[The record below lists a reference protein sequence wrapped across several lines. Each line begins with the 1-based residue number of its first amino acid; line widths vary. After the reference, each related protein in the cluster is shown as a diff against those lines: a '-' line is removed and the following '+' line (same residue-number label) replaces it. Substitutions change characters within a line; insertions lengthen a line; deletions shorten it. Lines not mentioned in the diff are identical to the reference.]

1 MGYQLAYELEWAVK
15 QNPGLDTWLRAT
27 LGFQHLLIAA
37 HVDQPVVD
45 YNILQSSTET
55 NIPTAT
61 RTTYADG
68 STVVASWVA
77 DARGAPSLVVSN
89 NHTVAP
95 KGFHFEGA
103 GAGAASLMSGGA
115 YTSYHGPPLSLSSVS
130 EHLIVEDDAQ
140 LASPGNGSVRLW
152 HLRGEE
158 TPISVD
164 LSKA

>member
-1 MGYQLAYELEWAVK
+1 M
-15 QNPGLDTWLRAT
+15 
-27 LGFQHLLIAA
+27 
-37 HVDQPVVD
+37 
-45 YNILQSSTET
+45 
-55 NIPTAT
+55 
-61 RTTYADG
+61 
-68 STVVASWVA
+68 A

-115 YTSYHGPPLSLSSVS
+115 YTSYHGQPLSLSSVS

-164 LSKA
+164 LSKACQGRGATGVRAVVADVGGRTVGQVPVSRRGSLATVQAAATGTVRDKVDSYQLSWSCTGAEPLIGIEF